1 VCEFYIRIEAMLDSA
16 EFDPAAYVDQMAIA
30 LQLPIAPEYR
40 LGVVDNFS
48 RIAAI
53 AQLVL
58 EFPLPEDAV
67 AAPIFQPFQP

>member
-1 VCEFYIRIEAMLDSA
+1 MLDSA

-30 LQLPIAPEYR
+30 LDLPIAPEYR
-40 LGVVDNFS
+40 SGVIDNFS

-58 EFPLPEDAV
+58 EFSLPEDTV
-67 AAPIFQPFQP
+67 AAPAFQPFQL

>member
-1 VCEFYIRIEAMLDSA
+1 MLDPA
-16 EFDPAAYVDQMAIA
+16 EFNPAEYVDQMAIA
-30 LQLPIAPEYR
+30 LKLPIAPEHR
-40 LGVVDNFS
+40 PGVIDNFS

-67 AAPIFQPFQP
+67 AAPVFQPFQL